1 MRWLFPFI
9 TAGLVA
15 CGSAPPK
22 VAAKPLG
29 DPKGAHESA
38 IAGQLQPYIE
48 AQLLRGVV
56 VGVYDAG
63 KREVYGFG
71 TGPNGAPPNG
81 DTLFELG
88 SITKV
93 YTALMF
99 ADAVQRKEVELDQ
112 PVADLL
118 PTGATVPGKDQRV
131 ITLKELALHGS
142 GLPRIPPSV
151 NPNLADPYALYN
163 ADAMYKDLAAAQLE
177 TAPGVKVAYSNWGYG
192 LLGFAVAHK
201 LGGHYAEV
209 LKRRVLDPLK
219 LTSTYFLVPAEQG
232 TPPVPTANLQVGS
245 NDDLADASAWH
256 ADALAGAGSLVST
269 ANDQLSLIEAELDA
283 DAGGKLP
290 LRGAMR
296 LTQEAQMETQV
307 GETGPNAGLG
317 WQIDADGRY
326 WHNGQTGGYHTFIT
340 FDPKARRGVVVLAA
354 TATTLV
360 DAIPSRVYAVLDNQ
374 TPAPPKFPAPRDLIQ
389 FAGQY
394 DLAGTKVSVVAD
406 DKRLYISAPNEPRA
420 RLLPLSDHEFLIEA
434 IQAAVVFER
443 EADGKISRFVL
454 VVGQQQVNATRV
466 DPDAPAP
473 AAN

>member
-1 MRWLFPFI
+1 MRWLFPFV
-9 TAGLVA
+9 ASGLVA

-22 VAAKPLG
+22 PVVKPVG
-29 DPKGAHESA
+29 DPKGPHAGA
-38 IAGQLQPYIE
+38 ITGQLQPYID

-71 TGPNGAPPNG
+71 VGPNGAPPTG

-88 SITKV
+88 SITKI
-93 YTALMF
+93 YTALML
-99 ADAVQRKEVELDQ
+99 ADSVQRKEMELDQ
-112 PVADLL
+112 PVAELL
-118 PTGATVPGKDQRV
+118 PPGATVPGKDQRV

-142 GLPRIPPSV
+142 GLPRLPPSLD
-151 NPNLADPYALYN
+151 PNLADPYALYN
-163 ADAMYKDLAAAQLE
+163 ADALYKDLASAQLE
-177 TAPGVKVAYSNWGYG
+177 TAPGMKIAYSNWGFG

-219 LTSTYFLVPAEQG
+219 LTSTYFAVPAEQG
-232 TPPVPTANLQVGS
+232 TPPIPKADLEQGS
-245 NDDLADASAWH
+245 TDDLVDAAAWH
-256 ADALAGAGSLVST
+256 ADALAGAGALVSS

-290 LRGAMR
+290 LRRAMR
-296 LTQEAQMETQV
+296 LTQEPQMETQV

-326 WHNGQTGGYHTFIT
+326 WHNGQTGGFHSFIT
-340 FDPKARRGVVVLAA
+340 FDPKARRGIVVLAA

-360 DAIPSRVYAVLDNQ
+360 DAIPGRIYSVLDNQ
-374 TPAPPKFPAPRDLIQ
+374 VPTPPKFPSPRDLIQ

-394 DLAGTKVSVVAD
+394 DLAGTKVAVVAE
-406 DKRLYISAPNEPRA
+406 DKRLYIQAPNEPRA

-443 EADGKISRFVL
+443 EADGKIARFVL
-454 VVGQQQVNATRV
+454 VVGQQQVNAQRV
-466 DPDAPAP
+466 DPDAPPVPAP
-473 AAN
+473 